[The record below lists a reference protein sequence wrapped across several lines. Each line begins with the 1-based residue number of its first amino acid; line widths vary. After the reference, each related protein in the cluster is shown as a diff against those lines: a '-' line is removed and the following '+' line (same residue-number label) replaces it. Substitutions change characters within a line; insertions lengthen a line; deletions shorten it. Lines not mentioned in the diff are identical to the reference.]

1 MIVGCL
7 FVLLTAV
14 RYFEHYFYDPLQ
26 TYFDYDYLHTTLPE
40 LNTGKLLFHIFLRYT
55 LNAIIS
61 IGIIWV
67 AFRKKTYISFSIYF
81 FSLAFFILIIAFWFT
96 LQTRF
101 ENYYLFGFYVRRFLI
116 HPVFIIV
123 LLPAFYYQLKKL
135 PDDWFNIYLNRI

>member
-1 MIVGCL
+1 MYKKLSNILIAGFL
-7 FVLLTAV
+7 FLILVAI

-26 TYFDYDYLHTTLPE
+26 TYFEYDYLHAKLPE
-40 LNTGKLLFHIFLRYT
+40 INTAKLFFHIFLRYL

-67 AFRKKTYISFSIYF
+67 AFRKKNYVNFSSYF
-81 FSLAFFILIIAFWFT
+81 FLFAFIVLIIAFWFT

-123 LLPAFYYQLKKL
+123 LLPAFYYQHKKQ
-135 PDDWFNIYLNRI
+135 RR